1 MTVERGDVVLV
12 SFPFSSL
19 AGAKLRPAIVVQAN
33 LNNARLASAILA
45 GVSTRDGPNLQP
57 TQVPIDPSTP
67 EGSQTGLLRPSVIKS
82 ENLAT
87 VETVLIQRRIGRL
100 TPQLLS
106 ALNEALKVS
115 LEL

>member
-19 AGAKLRPAIVVQAN
+19 AGAKLRPAIVVQTDM
-33 LNNARLASAILA
+33 NNARLASTILA
-45 GVSTRDGPNLQP
+45 GVSSRMGPSLQP

-67 EGSQTGLLRPSVIKS
+67 DGALTGLLRPSLIKS

-87 VETVLIQRRIGRL
+87 VETALIQRKIGRL
-100 TPQLLS
+100 SPQLVS

-115 LEL
+115 LGI

>member
-1 MTVERGDVVLV
+1 MSVERGEVVLV

-33 LNNARLASAILA
+33 LNNARLASTILA
-45 GVSTRDGPNLQP
+45 GVSTRVGPSLQP
-57 TQVPIDPSTP
+57 TQVEVDPATP
-67 EGSQTGLLRPSVIKS
+67 DGAQTGLLRASVIKS

-87 VETVLIQRRIGRL
+87 VETALIQRRIGRL
-100 TPQLLS
+100 SPQLVA

-115 LEL
+115 LGI